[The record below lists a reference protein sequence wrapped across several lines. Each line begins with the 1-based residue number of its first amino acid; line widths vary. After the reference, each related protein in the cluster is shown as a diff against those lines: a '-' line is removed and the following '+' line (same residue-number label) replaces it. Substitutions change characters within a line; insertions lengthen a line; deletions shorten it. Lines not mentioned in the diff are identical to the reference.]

1 MMRRAVA
8 VLTLCGLAAVAAG
21 CGSSPPSRFY
31 TLSGTT
37 AAAATP
43 SSLSIAVGPVTI
55 PGAVDRPQMV
65 VSTGANQVE
74 LDEFHR
80 WAAPLG
86 NNISRVVAMN
96 LGTLLGTP
104 NVSLFPQMLAAN
116 SDFRVAIEV
125 QRFDST
131 PGDSALL
138 DAVWIVRRTADGKSD
153 TGRTTAREPVSEK
166 SYDALVAAHSRAVA
180 RLSQDIAAAVRGLGG
195 GAR

>member
-1 MMRRAVA
+1 MMRRLAA

-37 AAAATP
+37 AAAAAP
-43 SSLSIAVGPVTI
+43 SNLSIAVGPVTI

-74 LDEFHR
+74 LDEFNR

-153 TGRTTAREPVSEK
+153 TGRTTAREPVPEK

-180 RLSQDIAAAVRGLGG
+180 RLSQDIATAVRALDGG
-195 GAR
+195 GR

>member
-1 MMRRAVA
+1 MMRRLAA
-8 VLTLCGLAAVAAG
+8 VLTLCGLATVAAG
-21 CGSSPPSRFY
+21 CGTSPPSRFY

-37 AAAATP
+37 AAAAAP
-43 SSLSIAVGPVTI
+43 SNLSIAVGPVTI

-74 LDEFHR
+74 LDEFNR

-116 SDFRVAIEV
+116 TDFRVAIEV

-153 TGRTTAREPVSEK
+153 TGRTTAREPVPEK

-180 RLSQDIAAAVRGLGG
+180 RLSQDIATAVRGLGG